1 MDWKDAAVGGGAA
14 MLLEVCLFAVGRSD
28 LVRKRREDRMKEL
41 ALAAVR
47 ESEEFTNAEAQEITN
62 RNVLTALNRIETAIT
77 QIHGVLFSRRSD

>member
-14 MLLEVCLFAVGRSD
+14 MLLEVCLFAIGRSD

-41 ALAAVR
+41 ALSAVR
-47 ESEEFTNAEAQEITN
+47 ESKEFANAEAQKNTN
-62 RNVLTALNRIETAIT
+62 ENVLTALDRIETSIQ